1 MAEHTLREKAAR
13 VRHWLKRMQLLPPAA
28 RLATFRELLPK
39 RWYHWLSAVLLWVA
53 MLYVLRATGKAQW
66 GFLTDP
72 LLQNDDVRT
81 SLFAFH
87 RYEPNHAM
95 ADDPVAKEM
104 LAYIP
109 PLVRGLYRV
118 FVPLTNVFV
127 AVKLVQ
133 AVCVAI
139 VFASAGLLVRSKR
152 AGLGT
157 AMVLLFLF
165 LHTNP
170 TTNRLAGGLPR
181 GFAFP
186 CFALWV
192 SGAVGGR
199 ERVRWVSA
207 LLAGATYPSA
217 LAMILAAEGLFVFRD
232 GWRRVVVK
240 RLARYAVLIVACV
253 AVTVPSLPSAP
264 GDHVHSLAE
273 AERDPAFGASGR
285 LRQFPLAEPEP
296 EMLRYFLEPFTEY
309 KAKPRTES
317 ASKYRSYWFLG
328 PMLGTLAMFLLVVT
342 GLSARAHAA
351 SAFFA
356 GSVIMYAASVF
367 LAFRLYAPERF
378 YHFGMPPAAIAL
390 GTVAVGLL
398 APKLSRTTRA
408 TVRNLA
414 ATAFIAVVCHFTGT
428 SVKPNNTGMG
438 IDGRK
443 QADLYAFVR
452 ALPVEARFLTHP
464 TDGDDLPFWAARGT
478 LVAYE
483 TLQPWLVNE
492 WHRQVELTHEVF
504 RAMYATDREALLR
517 FCEAKG
523 ATHVLVNKRRYDS
536 DFRSQAGL
544 FQPLGSWVTSLLADV
559 PQEKL
564 VLATPPTDAVVWENA
579 RFKIVSVEG
588 LRRAWGM

>member
-1 MAEHTLREKAAR
+1 MAKHTLREKAAR
-13 VRHWLKRMQLLPPAA
+13 VWCWLKRLQLIPPAA
-28 RLATFRELLPK
+28 RLATFRELMPK
-39 RWYHWLSAVLLWVA
+39 RWYHVLSVALLWVA
-53 MLYVLRATGKAQW
+53 VLYVLQATARTQW

-95 ADDPVAKEM
+95 ANDPVANEM

-133 AVCVAI
+133 GVCVGI
-139 VFASAGLLVRSKR
+139 VFASAWLLVRARR

-165 LHTNP
+165 LHTNA

-186 CFALWV
+186 CFALWIA
-192 SGAVGGR
+192 GALGGR
-199 ERVRWVSA
+199 ERVRWLSA

-217 LAMILAAEGLFVFRD
+217 LAMILAAEGLFIFRD
-232 GWRRVVVK
+232 GWRKVVVR
-240 RLARYAVLIVACV
+240 RLARYAVLMGTCLL
-253 AVTVPSLPSAP
+253 VTVPSLPAAP
-264 GDHVHSLAE
+264 GDHVHTLAE

-285 LRQFPLAEPEP
+285 LRQLPFAEPDT

-309 KAKPRTES
+309 KAKPPSET
-317 ASKYRSYWFLG
+317 AAKYRSYWFLG
-328 PMLGTLAMFLLVVT
+328 PLLATLAMLLLVTT
-342 GLSARAHAA
+342 GLAARAHAA

-356 GSVIMYAASVF
+356 GSIIMYAASVF

-378 YHFGMPPAAIAL
+378 YHFGMPAAAIAL
-390 GTVAVGLL
+390 ATVGVGLL
-398 APKLSRTTRA
+398 LPKLSRAKRA
-408 TVRNLA
+408 CVRNLA
-414 ATAFIAVVCHFTGT
+414 AAGFIGAVCLATGV

-438 IDGRK
+438 INGRK
-443 QADLYAFVR
+443 QADLYSFVR
-452 ALPVEARFLTHP
+452 SLPIEARFLTHP
-464 TDGDDLPFWAARGT
+464 NDGDDLPFWAARGT
-478 LVAYE
+478 LLGYE
-483 TLQPWLVNE
+483 TMQPWLVNE
-492 WHRQVELTHEVF
+492 WHRQVALTHDVF
-504 RAMYATDREALLR
+504 RALYATDGAAIVS
-517 FCEAKG
+517 FCEQKG
-523 ATHVLVNKRRYDS
+523 VTHVLVNKRRYEA

-544 FQPLGSWVTSLLADV
+544 FQPLGSWINSLLAEV
-559 PQEKL
+559 SQEKL
-564 VLATPPTDAVVWENA
+564 VLGTPPKEAIVWENA
-579 RFKIVSVEG
+579 RFTILDVGALK
-588 LRRAWGM
+588 RAWGR